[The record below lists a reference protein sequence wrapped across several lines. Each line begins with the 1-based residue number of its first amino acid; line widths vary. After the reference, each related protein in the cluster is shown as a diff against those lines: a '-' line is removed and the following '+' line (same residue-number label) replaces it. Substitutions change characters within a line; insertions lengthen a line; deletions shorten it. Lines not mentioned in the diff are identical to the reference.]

1 MFMMTNLHNTDE
13 EERWICFE
21 ALTTYIQELFFPPLF
36 YESKKNICI
45 FKYFGS
51 KLRIIFNVFIIILLL
66 ICNEIAS

>member
-1 MFMMTNLHNTDE
+1 MLMMTNLHNTDE

-51 KLRIIFNVFIIILLL
+51 KL
-66 ICNEIAS
+66 